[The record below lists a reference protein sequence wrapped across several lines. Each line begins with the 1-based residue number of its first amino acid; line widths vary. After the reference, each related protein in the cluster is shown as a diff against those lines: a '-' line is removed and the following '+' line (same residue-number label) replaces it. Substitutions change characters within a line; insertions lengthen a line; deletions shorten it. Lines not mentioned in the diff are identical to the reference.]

1 MKGINLPRFVEEI
14 KAQMGQMAC
23 QRSHN
28 ESEEGPSLSSRSS
41 ASGMNVL
48 SFKALYL
55 WKPHDWLL
63 LVRLINFPGI
73 SMKKIYML

>member
-55 WKPHDWLL
+55 
-63 LVRLINFPGI
+63 
-73 SMKKIYML
+73 